1 VLGCIY
7 LFSNFLFNPVLAG
20 PSKNGNYPNTK
31 VQKHT
36 KTKNQERERR
46 CVEEEEEEEGATA
59 VISRFS
65 FSFLSVLSTLSPQ
78 LAEREKTD

>member
-1 VLGCIY
+1 
-7 LFSNFLFNPVLAG
+7 
-20 PSKNGNYPNTK
+20 
-31 VQKHT
+31 
-36 KTKNQERERR
+36 
-46 CVEEEEEEEGATA
+46 VEEEEEEEGATA